1 MFEGKT
7 EIILGKNPH
16 HCNTKTETGKKTNRL
31 FPSSSSEDDFEST
44 SSEESFDLKGN
55 GKTAQRPRTGHN
67 QDKGKSRDS
76 GSQAQ
81 RREIEK
87 KENQSPNSNNF
98 SPPQNV
104 SSQGTGHS
112 IQGYMPP
119 STSATAPSLG
129 KTWDNS
135 LQSQTVRQTG
145 QPAYRPPTHPLPPTS
160 FSPPFGAKRWWKT
173 GDGFF

>member
-7 EIILGKNPH
+7 EIIFGKNPH

-81 RREIEK
+81 RREIDK

-98 SPPQNV
+98 SPPFFV
-104 SSQGTGHS
+104 RWSKLKISGGVASSGGRGFLGGGGVAS
-112 IQGYMPP
+112 SGGV
-119 STSATAPSLG
+119 AP
-129 KTWDNS
+129 
-135 LQSQTVRQTG
+135 R
-145 QPAYRPPTHPLPPTS
+145 
-160 FSPPFGAKRWWKT
+160 
-173 GDGFF
+173 